1 MSIIVRENEMLI
13 LKDIHAFYDL
23 SHILQGI
30 SLSVEEGEIV
40 MLIGRNG
47 AGKTTTLKSIMGI
60 ADIRS
65 GTILYQGTNIT
76 NMKTHL
82 VAQKG
87 ITLVPDDRRV
97 FPNLTVGENLT
108 LAMCRLPKGD
118 RKENLDLI
126 LSYFPLLRERLEQ
139 MGRGLSGGEQQMLT
153 IARGLA
159 TKPKLMLID
168 EPTEG
173 LMPIMV
179 DALAEIICEIN
190 KGGVA
195 ILLVEQN
202 LELALKVSHRGYI
215 LDQGRI
221 VFQGGAAEIRANEEV
236 QRRYLLV

>member
-1 MSIIVRENEMLI
+1 MLI
-13 LKDIHAFYDL
+13 LEDIHTFYDL

-30 SLSVEEGEIV
+30 SLEVDKGEIV
-40 MLIGRNG
+40 VLIGRNG

-60 ADIRS
+60 ADVRS
-65 GTILYQGTNIT
+65 GTIWYQGTEIT

-82 VAQKG
+82 VAQQG
-87 ITLVPDDRRV
+87 ITLIPDDRRV
-97 FPNLTVGENLT
+97 FPNLTVGENLS
-108 LAMCRLPKGD
+108 LAMCRLSKAQ
-118 RKENLDLI
+118 RKRNLDFI
-126 LSYFPLLRERLEQ
+126 FACFPKLSERLDQ

-159 TKPKLMLID
+159 TNPKLMLID

-179 DALAEIICEIN
+179 DALTEIICEIN
-190 KGGVA
+190 KGGVT

-202 LELALKVSHRGYI
+202 LELALKISHRGYV

-221 VFQGGAAEIRANEEV
+221 VFQGGSAEIKANEEV